1 MQRRGGKGR
10 RRKRQRKPSVKARK
24 AQKKHIR
31 VRRFPEQFDRLKG
44 ERDDALE
51 QLAANSEVLRVISS
65 SPELELV
72 FQTMLEQATRLC
84 EANYGAMWLKE
95 GDHFRNVAFHGVLP
109 AAYIEMWRS
118 ATVGRAA
125 PMGRVA
131 ESRKPLQIAD
141 LRKDQTYLDGHPLT
155 LTAVHAAG
163 IHTLALVPMLKE
175 DEFVGA
181 ISLYR
186 KEIRPFS
193 DKQIELVQNFAS
205 QAVIAIENTRLLSEL
220 RQRTS
225 DLSESLEAL
234 RELNETLEQRVEA
247 ETRERLHI
255 WNVSQDLL
263 VVADLEGKYLS
274 VNPAWTAILGWS
286 EADLLGKTSRWLL
299 HPDDVEKTRT
309 EISRLAAGQKTVR
322 FESRLR
328 DKHGSYH
335 WFSWKTAPDRGRIYG
350 LGREITELKD
360 TESKLREAQREL
372 AQAARHTTL
381 AAMSAAIAHE
391 IKQPLGAIVAN
402 ANAGR
407 AG

>member
-10 RRKRQRKPSVKARK
+10 RRKRQRKPSVKVRK
-24 AQKKHIR
+24 AQKKHIT
-31 VRRFPEQFDRLKG
+31 VRRSPEQFDRLKG

-65 SPELELV
+65 SPGELELV

-131 ESRKPLQIAD
+131 QSRKPLQIAD

-193 DKQIELVQNFAS
+193 DKQIALVQNFAS
-205 QAVIAIENTRLLSEL
+205 QAVIAIENARLFEAEK
-220 RQRTS
+220 QRTRE
-225 DLSESLEAL
+225 LAESLEQQTAASDVL
-234 RELNETLEQRVEA
+234 RIVSSSPGDLQPVFESMLANATRICQAKFGTLYLQEADAFRAVATHNAPTPYVEDRKRNLVRPPPDSTLGQVLKTHRV
-247 ETRERLHI
+247 T
-255 WNVSQDLL
+255 Q
-263 VVADLEGKYLS
+263 VADITAVKSYIEGDPYLVS
-274 VNPAWTAILGWS
+274 AVKLGGYRTVAAI
-286 EADLLGKTSRWLL
+286 
-299 HPDDVEKTRT
+299 PM
-309 EISRLAAGQKTVR
+309 
-322 FESRLR
+322 
-328 DKHGSYH
+328 
-335 WFSWKTAPDRGRIYG
+335 
-350 LGREITELKD
+350 LKD
-360 TESKLREAQREL
+360 DSL
-372 AQAARHTTL
+372 
-381 AAMSAAIAHE
+381 I
-391 IKQPLGAIVAN
+391 GAITINRQEVRPFSDKQIALVQNFAN
-402 ANAGR
+402 
-407 AG
+407 

>member
-1 MQRRGGKGR
+1 MCLLMTQSGHPAVAQRPDFARIGHHRREPAVRVDMQRRGGKGR
-10 RRKRQRKPSVKARK
+10 RRKRQRKPSLKARK
-24 AQKKHIR
+24 AQKKHIT
-31 VRRFPEQFDRLKG
+31 VRRSPEQFDRLKG

-65 SPELELV
+65 SPGELELV

-131 ESRKPLQIAD
+131 QSRKPLQIAD

-163 IHTLALVPMLKE
+163 IHTLALVPMLEK

-205 QAVIAIENTRLLSEL
+205 QVVIAIENTRLFNEL
-220 RQRTS
+220 CRSLQQQTATADVLKVISRSTF
-225 DLSESLEAL
+225 DLKTVLQTLVESAAQLC
-234 RELNETLEQRVEA
+234 
-247 ETRERLHI
+247 
-255 WNVSQDLL
+255 
-263 VVADLEGKYLS
+263 
-274 VNPAWTAILGWS
+274 
-286 EADLLGKTSRWLL
+286 EADQ
-299 HPDDVEKTRT
+299 V
-309 EISRLAAGQKTVR
+309 V
-322 FESRLR
+322 
-328 DKHGSYH
+328 
-335 WFSWKTAPDRGRIYG
+335 
-350 LGREITELKD
+350 
-360 TESKLREAQREL
+360 
-372 AQAARHTTL
+372 
-381 AAMSAAIAHE
+381 
-391 IKQPLGAIVAN
+391 V
-402 ANAGR
+402 
-407 AG
+407 